1 MSNLNVIS
9 IEETVVANLLQ
20 HNELL
25 GKLAL
30 KPEMFSDERCQKFI
44 TYVLETGNVD
54 VNHLYHKSLQDD
66 HFYTKDDLSRLYNEE
81 FISENHFIQ
90 HQMDVLAEY
99 QKRKAT
105 EEVSN
110 FLNDRNIKNFY
121 ELSDKLAELKQ
132 FSIIRQNE
140 TEDYIQTVIENLFD
154 DQPKELITTGFD
166 GMDRFIQGFEKGQLN
181 IIAARPSVGKTGF
194 ALNMMWNIARLGYST
209 SFFSL
214 ETSGEGIIRRIV
226 SNISNVQLNLFK
238 TPQNITNDDTTKVL
252 SGLDMISKQLDNFRI
267 ITKAGATPQDVRSDA
282 INNRDRKHVIFID
295 YLQLMESDVT
305 YGDRQVEVSK
315 ISRDLKKI
323 ALETGCIIIAL
334 SQLSRGVEQRQNK
347 RPMMS
352 DLRESGAIE
361 QDANMIMFLYRD
373 DYYDRD
379 EIDEEN
385 GISEVECII
394 AKNRDGQ
401 TGTVLFNYFRPTQK
415 FHCV

>member
-9 IEETVVANLLQ
+9 IEETVIANLLQ
-20 HNELL
+20 HNDLL
-25 GKLAL
+25 SKLAL
-30 KPEMFSDERCQKFI
+30 KPEMFSSESCRKFI
-44 TYVLETGNVD
+44 EYVMEIGSVD
-54 VNHLYHKSLQDD
+54 VNRLYHKSLQD
-66 HFYTKDDLSRLYNEE
+66 HNFYTKDDLSRLYNEE

-90 HQMDVLAEY
+90 HQLDVLAEY

-105 EEVSN
+105 EEVSG
-110 FLNDRNIKNFY
+110 FLNEKTVKNFY

-132 FSIIRQNE
+132 FSIIRENE
-140 TEDYIQTVIENLFD
+140 TEDYIQAVIENLFD
-154 DQPKELITTGFD
+154 DQPKQLITTGFD
-166 GMDRFIQGFEKGQLN
+166 GMDRFIQGFESGQLN

-194 ALNMMWNIARLGYST
+194 ALNMMWNIAKLGYST
-209 SFFSL
+209 TFFSL
-214 ETSGEGIIRRIV
+214 ETSGENIIRRIV

-238 TPQNITNDDTTKVL
+238 TPQNITNDETSRVL
-252 SGLDMISKQLDNFRI
+252 SGLDMISKQLDNFRV
-267 ITKAGATPQDVRSDA
+267 ITKAGTTPQDIRSDA
-282 INNRDRKHVIFID
+282 INNRGRKHVIFVD
-295 YLQLMESDVT
+295 YLQLMESDKD
-305 YGDRQVEVSK
+305 YGDRQVEVGK

-373 DYYDRD
+373 DYYDHD
-379 EIDEEN
+379 ERDEEN
-385 GISEVECII
+385 GISEVECIV

-401 TGTVLFNYFRPTQK
+401 TGTVLFNYFKPTQK

>member
-9 IEETVVANLLQ
+9 IEETVIANLLQ
-20 HNELL
+20 HNDLL
-25 GKLAL
+25 SKLAL
-30 KPEMFSDERCQKFI
+30 KPDMFVDERCQKFI
-44 TYVLETGNVD
+44 SYVLELGRVD

-66 HFYTKDDLSRLYNEE
+66 QFYSKDDLSRLYNEE

-90 HQMDVLAEY
+90 HQMDVLVEY

-110 FLNDRNIKNFY
+110 FLNDRSINNFY

-132 FSIIRQNE
+132 FSIIRENE
-140 TEDYIQTVIENLFD
+140 TEDYIQAVIENLFD
-154 DQPKELITTGFD
+154 DKPKELISTGFD
-166 GMDRFIQGFEKGQLN
+166 GMDRFMQGFESGQLN

-209 SFFSL
+209 TFFSL
-214 ETSGEGIIRRIV
+214 ETPGEGIIRRIV
-226 SNISNVQLNLFK
+226 SNISNVQLNAFK
-238 TPQNITNDDTTKVL
+238 TPQNITNQETSRVL

-267 ITKAGATPQDVRSDA
+267 ITKAGTTPQDVRSDA

-295 YLQLMESDVT
+295 YLQLMESDVN
-305 YGDRQVEVSK
+305 YGDRQVEVGK

-379 EIDEEN
+379 AVDEEN
-385 GISEVECII
+385 GISNVECII

-401 TGTVLFNYFRPTQK
+401 TGTVLFNYFRTTQK

>member
-20 HNELL
+20 HNDLL

-30 KPEMFSDERCQKFI
+30 KSEMFSDERCQKFI
-44 TYVLETGNVD
+44 EYVLEIGRVD

-105 EEVSN
+105 EEVSG
-110 FLNDRNIKNFY
+110 FLNDRSINNFY
-121 ELSDKLAELKQ
+121 ELSDRLAELKQ
-132 FSIIRQNE
+132 FSIIRENE
-140 TEDYIQTVIENLFD
+140 TEDHIRTVIENLFD
-154 DQPKELITTGFD
+154 DQPRDLITTGFD
-166 GMDRFIQGFEKGQLN
+166 GMDRFMQGFESGQLN

-194 ALNMMWNIARLGYST
+194 ALNMMWNIAKLGYST

-238 TPQNITNDDTTKVL
+238 TPQNITNDETSRVL

-282 INNRDRKHVIFID
+282 ISNRNRKHVIFID

-373 DYYDRD
+373 DYYDQD
-379 EIDEEN
+379 EVDEEN
-385 GISEVECII
+385 NISNVECII

-401 TGTVLFNYFRPTQK
+401 TGTVLFNYYKTTQK
-415 FHCV
+415 FNCV

>member
-9 IEETVVANLLQ
+9 IEETVIANLLQ
-20 HNELL
+20 HNDLL
-25 GKLAL
+25 SKLAL
-30 KPEMFSDERCQKFI
+30 KPEMFVDERCQIFVS
-44 TYVLETGNVD
+44 YVLELGRVD

-81 FISENHFIQ
+81 FISEHHFIQ
-90 HQMDVLAEY
+90 HQMDVLVEY

-110 FLNDRNIKNFY
+110 FLNDRNINNFY

-132 FSIIRQNE
+132 FSIIRENE
-140 TEDYIQTVIENLFD
+140 TEDYIQAVIENLFD
-154 DQPKELITTGFD
+154 DKPKELITTGFD
-166 GMDRFIQGFEKGQLN
+166 GMDRFMQGFESGQLN

-209 SFFSL
+209 TFFSL
-214 ETSGEGIIRRIV
+214 ETPGEGIIRRIV
-226 SNISNVQLNLFK
+226 SNISNVQINAFK
-238 TPQNITNDDTTKVL
+238 TPQNITNEETSRVL
-252 SGLDMISKQLDNFRI
+252 SGLDLISKQLDNFRI
-267 ITKAGATPQDVRSDA
+267 VTKAGTTPQDVRSDA

-295 YLQLMESDVT
+295 YLQLMESDVN
-305 YGDRQVEVSK
+305 YGDRQVEVGK

-379 EIDEEN
+379 AVDEEN
-385 GISEVECII
+385 GISSVECII